1 MTLGGSMG
9 RQSDLTLLQ
18 KLLQINWLL
27 IILLTM
33 IAGVGFAMLYSAAGQ
48 VV

>member
-18 KLLQINWLL
+18 KIMQIRLF
-27 IILLTM
+27 
-33 IAGVGFAMLYSAAGQ
+33 GVVAFNMEL
-48 VV
+48 